1 MTEIK
6 WKHDMPN
13 TPPRT
18 RRRQYTWFFDE
29 LRNRPG
35 MWAEFPNQNLGMNPG
50 ALAGNLRRGSYL
62 DAPPYMI
69 EVRVVDGIVYV
80 RWRNE

>member
-1 MTEIK
+1 MNDIK
-6 WKHDMPN
+6 WKHDMPEK
-13 TPPRT
+13 PVRT

-29 LRNRPG
+29 LKAHPG

-50 ALAGNLRRGSYL
+50 ALAGNLRRGAYL

-69 EVRVVDGIVYV
+69 EVRAVDGIVYV
-80 RWRNE
+80 RWGG